1 MTGVLVHAN
10 QVVPGTQAI
19 NEYDVADANFLSEWL
34 HEAIK
39 RELNLKIAEH
49 KIDQEIDFTVQR
61 ESRKGLAGSP
71 AQAGDHADKRSARSL
86 FKRTG

>member
-1 MTGVLVHAN
+1 ML
-10 QVVPGTQAI
+10 
-19 NEYDVADANFLSEWL
+19 FRS

-61 ESRKGLAGSP
+61 ESRKGVAG
-71 AQAGDHADKRSARSL
+71 AQASGRGDKRSVGGL